1 MFDGQVFSDK
11 RQFPSVQQGERPINN
26 RASSANVQ
34 KNSQILW
41 ISQCC
46 AISWLLFL
54 HIWKY
59 YILMFYTQILIRKFE
74 FHSWKNTRKKF
85 LCVENNYSFAL
96 YYASQDKFDVN
107 LWRFNI
113 YTLVCWELLRWD
125 RKICWKGRFAIC
137 VFGSRKM
144 LSDFLIIL
152 SRIRLSSL
160 PTYLAM

>member
-1 MFDGQVFSDK
+1 MRWPITFRNGKLKPFLTFFARIKFSK
-11 RQFPSVQQGERPINN
+11 CLMAKYFLTRGNFLLYNKGNAPKTTEHHQQM
-26 RASSANVQ
+26 
-34 KNSQILW
+34 
-41 ISQCC
+41 C
-46 AISWLLFL
+46 
-54 HIWKY
+54 
-59 YILMFYTQILIRKFE
+59 
-74 FHSWKNTRKKF
+74 KKII
-85 LCVENNYSFAL
+85 L

>member
-1 MFDGQVFSDK
+1 MCKKKFPNSMDKSVLRHILVTFSSHLKILDCNVLYVLRYWFESLNITHEK
-11 RQFPSVQQGERPINN
+11 TPENN
-26 RASSANVQ
+26 
-34 KNSQILW
+34 
-41 ISQCC
+41 
-46 AISWLLFL
+46 
-54 HIWKY
+54 
-59 YILMFYTQILIRKFE
+59 
-74 FHSWKNTRKKF
+74 F
-85 LCVENNYSFAL
+85 LCVENNYSIAL

-160 PTYLAM
+160 PTYLDM